1 MDLISLG
8 YTKKVDDKYRN
19 ELRLVSE
26 SLSFSSEAK
35 LEDLLSVPNM
45 VLSFDNDRTLL
56 SRMTNNDLQ
65 NAPILFNDAVTR
77 MTVEYIG
84 SAKYLSLG
92 GDNNLFT
99 AISIADDQYFGR
111 VVDFYGSGF
120 SVVSARAI
128 PAEVVGARIEDLIRV
143 TYEDEYYK
151 FEIKRKDTP
160 VFNDWFR
167 LSIDSVPAARGWKLT
182 NRLGFARFGETNS
195 NVTVDQKM
203 YRNIS
208 FYRKYGK
215 NFEPDIEEINEEI
228 AELRNEISYTPKF
241 EKWAVLG
248 DSITKAN
255 GIQDPYFNRVARA
268 LGIKTV
274 LNYGISGTRI
284 AKNSDDDN
292 SAMSVRFEDM
302 DDSADLI
309 TVFGG
314 TNDFGHGTAP
324 LGDLGDT
331 DPSTFYGACY
341 HLMDG
346 LIKKYPTATIG
357 FITPLQRNLN
367 GEEPKEI
374 RGYKLI
380 QFVDAIKETAE
391 IFSIPVLDLYRA
403 GNLYPDIDLVRD
415 SLMPDGLHPNDL
427 GHGKLA
433 QKIKPF
439 LQRI

>member
-1 MDLISLG
+1 MDIITLG
-8 YTKKVDDKYRN
+8 YAKKVDEKYEE
-19 ELRLVSE
+19 ELNLVSE
-26 SLSFSSEAK
+26 SLGFSSVAE
-35 LEDLLSVPNM
+35 LQDLYSVPSM
-45 VLSFDNDRTLL
+45 VLSFDEDGTLL
-56 SRMTNNDLQ
+56 SRFINKDLA
-65 NAPILFNDAVTR
+65 NAPILFKDGVTQIS
-77 MTVEYIG
+77 VEYLG
-84 SAKYLSLG
+84 TAKYLTLG
-92 GDNNLFT
+92 GGNNLYT

-111 VVDFYGSGF
+111 VVDFYGTGF
-120 SVVSARAI
+120 NIITARAI
-128 PAEVVGARIEDLIRV
+128 PGEVVGAHANDFIKV
-143 TYEDEYYK
+143 TYANESYR

-160 VFNDWFR
+160 DYIDWFT
-167 LSIDSVPAARGWKLT
+167 LSVASLPSARGWLIST
-182 NRLGFARFGETNS
+182 RLGFARFGETNS
-195 NVTVDQKM
+195 DVTVNQKM

-215 NFEPDIEEINEEI
+215 NFEPDILRIEEEI
-228 AELRNEISYTPKF
+228 AELKNEISYTPKF

-255 GIQDPYFNRVARA
+255 GIQDPYYNRVARA

-274 LNYGISGTRI
+274 LNYAVSGTRI
-284 AKNSDDDN
+284 AKNSDDDD
-292 SAMSVRFEDM
+292 SAMSVRYAEM
-302 DDSADLI
+302 DDTADLI

-324 LGDLGDT
+324 LGELGDT

-357 FITPLQRNLN
+357 FIAPLQRNLN
-367 GEEPKEI
+367 GDEAKEI

-391 IFSIPVLDLYRA
+391 IFSIPVLDLNRA
-403 GNLYPDIDLVRD
+403 GSLYPDVDLVRE